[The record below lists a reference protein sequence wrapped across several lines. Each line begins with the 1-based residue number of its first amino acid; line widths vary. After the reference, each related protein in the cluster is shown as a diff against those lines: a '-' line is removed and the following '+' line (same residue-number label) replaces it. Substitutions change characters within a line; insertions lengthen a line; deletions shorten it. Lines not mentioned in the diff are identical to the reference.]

1 MEINPILFW
10 NLILT
15 LVIAPAFWT
24 FRGLI
29 AEVKRIDI
37 LLNKTRE
44 EYASRDD
51 VKEEMKI
58 VHEAMHRIEDKLD
71 KLADAMV
78 AMARAEEKLE
88 ALQNEHNK
96 MYERV
101 NRLSAKLDDIESG
114 VQENSNTVKVI
125 NKLFWV
131 AIIAASGAIAANIW
145 M

>member
-37 LLNKTRE
+37 LVNKTRE

-51 VKEEMKI
+51 VKEVMKI
-58 VHEAMHRIEDKLD
+58 VHEAMQRIEDKLD
-71 KLADAMV
+71 KLLI
-78 AMARAEEKLE
+78 K
-88 ALQNEHNK
+88 
-96 MYERV
+96 
-101 NRLSAKLDDIESG
+101 G
-114 VQENSNTVKVI
+114 
-125 NKLFWV
+125 
-131 AIIAASGAIAANIW
+131 
-145 M
+145 

>member
-1 MEINPILFW
+1 MMEINPILFW

-29 AEVKRIDI
+29 AEVNRIDI
-37 LLNKTRE
+37 LVNKTRE

-71 KLADAMV
+71 KLLI
-78 AMARAEEKLE
+78 K
-88 ALQNEHNK
+88 
-96 MYERV
+96 
-101 NRLSAKLDDIESG
+101 G
-114 VQENSNTVKVI
+114 
-125 NKLFWV
+125 
-131 AIIAASGAIAANIW
+131 
-145 M
+145 

>member
-24 FRGLI
+24 FRGLL

-44 EYASRDD
+44 EYASRED
-51 VKEEMKI
+51 VKEEMNK

-71 KLADAMV
+71 
-78 AMARAEEKLE
+78 
-88 ALQNEHNK
+88 
-96 MYERV
+96 
-101 NRLSAKLDDIESG
+101 RLLIKG
-114 VQENSNTVKVI
+114 
-125 NKLFWV
+125 
-131 AIIAASGAIAANIW
+131 
-145 M
+145 

>member
-1 MEINPILFW
+1 
-10 NLILT
+10 
-15 LVIAPAFWT
+15 
-24 FRGLI
+24 
-29 AEVKRIDI
+29 
-37 LLNKTRE
+37 
-44 EYASRDD
+44 
-51 VKEEMKI
+51 
-58 VHEAMHRIEDKLD
+58 
-71 KLADAMV
+71 MV

-101 NRLSAKLDDIESG
+101 NRLSMKLDDIESG